1 VRRGLITIVAAVL
14 AALSPAVAQ
23 ASTGPIVRFS
33 TSVGNIDVQLLPN
46 DAPKTV
52 ANFLSYVNSGAY
64 ANTFFHRAVPAAN
77 GLSVIQGG
85 GDQLVGGQ
93 ISAIKAGNPIG
104 NEYKDSNVRGTLAM
118 ALSANNPNSA
128 TSEWFFNVADNSA
141 ALNPQLFTVFGK
153 VLDAPSLS
161 VMDAIFAEPEDTA
174 SFPGCSDCSDPP
186 LRNWSSGQTAT
197 SANLIT
203 TSITVLNDTTPPKI
217 SIESPTNGSVFTLD
231 QGVGADISC
240 DDGTGTG
247 VASCAATAGA
257 DSKTGELDTHTLGW
271 HTFTVT
277 ATDYAGNTSTKS
289 VRYQIVRVPGLNK
302 YRPLPSPAPKL
313 TSALTGSATGA
324 VRFALEC
331 AGPRRCNGRATVY
344 YIAAQTHKKVNIGAL
359 SYSIAV
365 GGHRTLTMRI
375 TQSNRTTLTQ
385 TQPPVF
391 LQLAPNWGKLR
402 TSRVQLRFTAGT

>member
-1 VRRGLITIVAAVL
+1 VRRGLITIVVAVL

-23 ASTGPIVRFS
+23 ASSGPIVRFA
-33 TSVGNIDVQLLPN
+33 TSLGNIDVQLLPN

-64 ANTFFHRAVPAAN
+64 ANTFFHRAVPPAN

-153 VLDAPSLS
+153 VLDPQSLS
-161 VMDAIFAEPEDTA
+161 VMDAIFASPEDTS
-174 SFPGCSDCSDPP
+174 SFPGCSECSDPP
-186 LRNWSSGQTAT
+186 LRNWSSGQTAS
-197 SANLIT
+197 SANLIMT
-203 TSITVLNDTTPPKI
+203 PITVLNDTTPPKI
-217 SIESPTNGSVFTLD
+217 SITTPTNDSEFTLD
-231 QGVGADISC
+231 QGVGAEISC

-247 VASCAATAGA
+247 VASCAATTGA
-257 DSKTGELDTHTLGW
+257 VSKTGEVDTRTLGW

-289 VRYQIVRVPGLNK
+289 VRYRIVRVPGLNE

-313 TSALTGSATGA
+313 TGVLTGSATGA
-324 VRFALEC
+324 VRFALKC
-331 AGPRRCNGRATVY
+331 AGARRCNGRATVY
-344 YIAAQTHKKVNIGAL
+344 YTAGQTHKKVDIGSL

-365 GGHRTLTMRI
+365 GGHPTFTMRI
-375 TQSNRTTLTQ
+375 TQSNRTTLAQ
-385 TQPPVF
+385 TRPPVF
-391 LQLAPNWGKLR
+391 LQLAPNWGKTR
-402 TSRVQLRFTAGT
+402 SSRVQLRFTGGT